1 MKFGLHWQIFIGI
14 LIGITI
20 GISFPTSYKITDKT
34 IAKFQKKEYPQ
45 ELVQILQSESKEY
58 LETETEFVKH
68 IKLALGNDYFE
79 KYKNEIIIAAKYNPP
94 LSYVSWLGDLFLRI
108 LAMITVPLIVTSLI
122 SGLYGIGGA
131 KNLGKLTIKT
141 IFYYFT
147 SSAFAIIVG
156 LFFVNIIKPGLGYDV
171 NIINKYDSLYPIH
184 SFRESI
190 MDIVPV
196 NVFYAFSGTNMISVI
211 FFSILFGFFAT
222 LSNDKSRIFVGNF
235 FSASFEVIMQIT
247 IFIKKLIPL
256 GMIGLVATFVADLAG
271 DPQKIHNLS
280 MNFGNY
286 VLTIVLAFGFHAIIT
301 LPLLMYFG
309 FRANPWKVFLR
320 VRSSLITALFTSSS
334 LATLPITMHNVN
346 KKCGVSNRV
355 SSFTLPIGATI
366 SMDITTLYQLIAV
379 FFIAQAY
386 GIELSFIETIVVI
399 ATTFITSIT
408 SSNIPMSGIYIM
420 TVVLTAVG
428 LPLDGIGILLIID
441 LPLRMIRTLLSVWS
455 DSCGA
460 VLIAKSEGEE
470 LNV

>member
-1 MKFGLHWQIFIGI
+1 MKFGLQWQIFIGI
-14 LIGITI
+14 LIGVAI

-34 IAKFQKKEYPQ
+34 ITKFQKKQLPQ
-45 ELVQILQSESKEY
+45 EIIMVLQSESKEY
-58 LETETEFVKH
+58 VETETEFIKH
-68 IKLALGNDYFE
+68 INLALGNENFE
-79 KYKNEIIIAAKYNPP
+79 KYRNDILISSRYNPY
-94 LSYVSWLGDLFLRI
+94 LSYISWIGDLFLRI
-108 LAMITVPLIVTSLI
+108 LAMITVPLIVSSLI

-131 KNLGKLTIKT
+131 KNLGKLTLKT
-141 IFYYFT
+141 IFYYIL
-147 SSAFAIIVG
+147 SSALAIFVG
-156 LFFVNIIKPGLGYDV
+156 LLFVNIIKPGLGYD
-171 NIINKYDSLYPIH
+171 INVISKYDNLYPIH

-196 NVFYAFSGTNMISVI
+196 NVFDAFSGTNMISVI

-247 IFIKKLIPL
+247 IFITKLIPF

-271 DPQKIHNLS
+271 DPQKVSFLFL
-280 MNFGNY
+280 NFGNY
-286 VLTIVLAFGFHAIIT
+286 VLTIALSFGFHAIIT
-301 LPLLMYFG
+301 LPLIMYFG
-309 FRANPWKVFLR
+309 FGASPWKVFLK
-320 VRSSLITALFTSSS
+320 VRSSLYTALFTSSS
-334 LATLPITMHNVN
+334 LATLPVTMYNVN
-346 KKCGVSNRV
+346 KRCGVSNRV

-366 SMDITTLYQLIAV
+366 SLDITTLYQLLAV

-399 ATTFITSIT
+399 ATTFISSVT
-408 SSNIPMSGIYIM
+408 SSNIPMSRIYIM

-441 LPLRMIRTLLSVWS
+441 LPLSMIRTLVSVWS